1 MLEFLPTLLTA
12 LLYLLGAGVLAIINL
27 LVWAGFVSGCMQIAK
42 QLHAARQRASAQR
55 FAQQAK
61 AYRDEVGQRLAD
73 AAEGK
78 TAIGDINQAFKDVRD
93 AFAGL
98 APKAKKR

>member
-1 MLEFLPTLLTA
+1 VIETLSALITT

-27 LVWAGFVSGCMQIAK
+27 LVWAGFVGGCVQAAK
-42 QLHAARQRASAQR
+42 QLRAARQRATAQR

-78 TAIGDINQAFKDVRD
+78 TAIDDINQAFNGVRD
-93 AFAGL
+93 AFSGL